1 MKDNE
6 NTSVSVSLATLARHI
21 SETPRGELK
30 ALRAA
35 FERQISSIEARLEPS
50 AFRPAIDATVK
61 IISGAFDER
70 IEGLAVALDTSRAQL
85 AELQDQLKC
94 SQEEARELAAERL
107 ELQRKLKD
115 VAEAKSVVETQYQQL
130 VTASQQLT
138 DGLSRALHAQ
148 REQVRTVTAPVPK
161 RSESADNASTE
172 SAAPLKRT
180 PSVAPPAASVA
191 SANKKPL
198 HFSQPARDAKR
209 VKIRQGTHV
218 SVDGIPGEL
227 VDLSLGGAQAILRQ
241 MVKPNQ
247 LVRLVLPTPV
257 GQLVC
262 RARIVWVVYEQPG
275 TSLSVY
281 RMGVKFSDVDTK
293 AVEDFMRDFGQ
304 ESLPESS
311 TRQA

>member
-1 MKDNE
+1 VKDNE
-6 NTSVSVSLATLARHI
+6 NSTVSVSLATLARHI
-21 SETPRGELK
+21 SDTPRGELA

-35 FERQISSIEARLEPS
+35 FERQISSIEARLEPN
-50 AFRPAIDATVK
+50 AYRPAIDATVK

-70 IEGLAVALDTSRAQL
+70 IEELADALDTSRVQL
-85 AELQDQLKC
+85 VDLQEQLKR
-94 SQEEARELAAERL
+94 SQQEAKELAAERS

-115 VAEAKSVVETQYQQL
+115 VTSAKTIVETQYQQL

-148 REQVRTVTAPVPK
+148 REQIRPVTPPVPK
-161 RSESADNASTE
+161 RSESIAEDV
-172 SAAPLKRT
+172 APVKRM
-180 PSVAPPAASVA
+180 PSVAAAA
-191 SANKKPL
+191 AGAKKKPL
-198 HFSQPARDAKR
+198 QFSQTARDAKR
-209 VKIRQGTHV
+209 VKIRRGTHL

-227 VDLSLGGAQAILRQ
+227 VDLSLGGAQAVLRQ

-247 LVRLVLPTPV
+247 LVRMILPTPT

-281 RMGVKFSDVDTK
+281 RMGVKFTDIDTK
-293 AVEDFMRDFGQ
+293 AVEDFMRDFREVSLS
-304 ESLPESS
+304 ESEQSS
-311 TRQA
+311 DIA